1 VTRSYGEPQTR
12 ARMPIVILAMPREN
26 AALTRSSPVTGRV
39 YFPEPGK
46 AMVVAY
52 GDFQPMLSPQI
63 AHPERLRDS
72 HRLLCFLQIYEALTR
87 QPAATLAAARFQPL
101 TTDVEAKL
109 AVPPAQD
116 EVPPVQPGSQLV
128 LPHQRFFRLRAASD
142 PTRDRVPAVDGSA
155 RRYPPPLPKRR
166 SIPERYLTPWELRVS
181 REEALYDMKRSRGL
195 LPRLA
200 AALRPWLA
208 PGVFRKWRAMLAG
221 KSADDQ
227 LFAVRPPE
235 GGLSCEAVREWASY
249 TLAGAGYDP
258 DVMLTE
264 WEIFWRRK
272 SR

>member
-1 VTRSYGEPQTR
+1 VTRSYCEPQTR
-12 ARMPIVILAMPREN
+12 ARPVVILAMPRDV
-26 AALTRSSPVTGRV
+26 ALTRSSPVTGRV

-46 AMVVAY
+46 ATVVAF
-52 GDFQPMLSPQI
+52 GDFQSMLSPQI

-72 HRLLCFLQIYEALTR
+72 HRLLCFLQIYEALAR
-87 QPAATLAAARFQPL
+87 QSAATLAAARFQPL
-101 TTDVEAKL
+101 TTAVEAKL
-109 AVPPAQD
+109 ALPPAKD
-116 EVPPVQPGSQLV
+116 DAPPVEPDSQLV

-142 PTRDRVPAVDGSA
+142 PTRDGARAAARSASRHLPA
-155 RRYPPPLPKRR
+155 LPKRR
-166 SIPERYLTPWELRVS
+166 SIPERYMTPWEFHTS
-181 REEALYDMKRSRGL
+181 REEVLYDMKRGRSL
-195 LPRLA
+195 LARLA
-200 AALRPWLA
+200 GALGPWWA
-208 PGVFRKWRAMLAG
+208 PGVYRKWRAMLAG

-249 TLAGAGYDP
+249 TLASAGYDP

>member
-1 VTRSYGEPQTR
+1 
-12 ARMPIVILAMPREN
+12 VILSMPRAPQQN
-26 AALTRSSPVTGRV
+26 VALTRSSPVTGRV

-46 AMVVAY
+46 AIVVAY

-72 HRLLCFLQIYEALTR
+72 HRLLCFLQIYEALAR

-101 TTDVEAKL
+101 TTDVETKL
-109 AVPPAQD
+109 AVPPALD
-116 EVPPVQPGSQLV
+116 EAQPVQPGSQLV

-142 PTRDRVPAVDGSA
+142 PTRDRTPAVAGSA
-155 RRYPPPLPKRR
+155 SRYPPPLPKRR
-166 SIPERYLTPWELRVS
+166 SIPERYLKPWELRVS

-235 GGLSCEAVREWASY
+235 GGLSCEAVREWASC